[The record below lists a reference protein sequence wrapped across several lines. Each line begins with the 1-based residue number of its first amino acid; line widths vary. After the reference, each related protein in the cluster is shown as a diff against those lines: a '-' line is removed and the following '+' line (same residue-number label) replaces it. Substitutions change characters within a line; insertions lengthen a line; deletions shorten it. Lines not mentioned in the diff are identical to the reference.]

1 MLSPWYS
8 SVGVDDNL
16 VLVLVLVAAAQIP
29 AVNVFEFPYT
39 DTDEYHTIVKKRKH
53 ESAKKRR
60 SERDIIF
67 FSRNPAGAAIT
78 LLTMKSVAQGRFIR

>member
-1 MLSPWYS
+1 MLLSPWYS

-39 DTDEYHTIVKKRKH
+39 ETDEYHTIVKK
-53 ESAKKRR
+53 
-60 SERDIIF
+60 
-67 FSRNPAGAAIT
+67 T
-78 LLTMKSVAQGRFIR
+78 T

>member
-29 AVNVFEFPYT
+29 AVNVFGFPYT
-39 DTDEYHTIVKKRKH
+39 ETDEYHTIVKKH
-53 ESAKKRR
+53 ELEKEEAN
-60 SERDIIF
+60 EI
-67 FSRNPAGAAIT
+67 
-78 LLTMKSVAQGRFIR
+78 